1 MTTEQRLDAILSA
14 VQHDPGNRGLARIPQ
29 DNLFTRTAGDFAS
42 ACRSLADTPTLSVR
56 ICTGFFIPTG
66 NPPAFET
73 DGPLGALL
81 LYRAILELGGHAE
94 IHAEEPILRA
104 MTAVCHSVNNQKPQ
118 AFMHEV
124 FIERAGP
131 ARDGNCYTMR
141 GHDITPHLDLRHS
154 TWTANAI
161 PSIGIGDGGNE
172 VGMGKIPPSTIAA
185 NIANGAAIHCIVP
198 ADHLIVAG
206 VSNWGAYALAAGLFI
221 LRGVMP
227 SATLFDA
234 DAELEQLK
242 RMVQA
247 GPLVDGVT
255 GQPTATVDG
264 LSWDEYSK
272 TLKQIQEILA

>member
-1 MTTEQRLDAILSA
+1 MTTEQRLAAILSA
-14 VQHDPGNRGLARIPQ
+14 VQHDPGNRGLAHIPH
-29 DNLFTRTAGDFAS
+29 DNLFTHTTHDFAA
-42 ACRSLADTPTLSVR
+42 ACQSLANSSPLSVR

-81 LYRAILELGGHAE
+81 LYRAILELDGYAE
-94 IHAEEPILRA
+94 IQAEEPILRSLS
-104 MTAVCHSVNNQKPQ
+104 AVCHSLNLQKPQ
-118 AFMHEV
+118 AIPHEV

-141 GHDITPHLDLRHS
+141 GRDITAHLDLQFS
-154 TWTANAI
+154 KPTARVT
-161 PSIGIGDGGNE
+161 IGIGDGGNE
-172 VGMGKIPPSTIAA
+172 VGMGKIPSSTIAA
-185 NIANGAAIHCIVP
+185 NISNGTAIHCWIP
-198 ADHLIVAG
+198 TDHLIVSG
-206 VSNWGAYALAAGLFI
+206 VSNWGAYALAAGLFV
-221 LRGVMP
+221 LRGVLP
-227 SATLFDA
+227 SSSLFDA
-234 DAELEQLK
+234 DAEHAQLE

-272 TLKQIQEILA
+272 PLKKIQEILA